1 MEKLQLDYFLS
12 VAETL
17 NISKSA
23 EMLCISQPSLSQT
36 IKKLEGEIGYPLFDR
51 NGKHISLNKNGHIFL
66 ECVRQMKR
74 LYENAL
80 EEIDET
86 NNRYNRQISI
96 NMRCASQFLPQL
108 LTYLGEKLQG
118 TTFQISQQNHAASPN
133 EEADIKITATS
144 EPLEIEC
151 ASLLLEENIMLAV
164 PKNHRLFRR
173 KKISTVDL
181 QEESFI
187 SLNPSWSLEQMI
199 QMACEKKSF
208 VPNVL
213 IRLDNPDLLRRLLVE
228 KLGLAFVPEKT
239 WGKAFSNGEFDL
251 CPVSDLPIKRYV
263 YVVWNEGFVRENV
276 RQCISC
282 IEDFFNRM
290 HKICIF
296 QRV

>member
-1 MEKLQLDYFLS
+1 MCRLEKLQLDYFLS

-23 EMLCISQPSLSQT
+23 EILCISQPSLSQT

-66 ECVRQMKR
+66 ECVRHMKR

-80 EEIDET
+80 EEIAET
-86 NNRYNRQISI
+86 NNRCNRQISI
-96 NMRCASQFLPQL
+96 NMRCAS
-108 LTYLGEKLQG
+108 
-118 TTFQISQQNHAASPN
+118 
-133 EEADIKITATS
+133 
-144 EPLEIEC
+144 
-151 ASLLLEENIMLAV
+151 LLL
-164 PKNHRLFRR
+164 
-173 KKISTVDL
+173 
-181 QEESFI
+181 EESFI

-263 YVVWNEGFVRENV
+263 YVVWKEGFVRENV
-276 RQCISC
+276 RECIHC
-282 IEDFFNRM
+282 IEDFFSES
-290 HKICIF
+290 IS
-296 QRV
+296 